1 MSRILLTDFGS
12 TYTKLTLV
20 DLTAEEVV
28 KTSQSFTTVET
39 NILDGYRKALAELG
53 DLGEVSEKLACS
65 SAAGGL
71 VVAAI
76 GLVKQLT
83 VEAAKRAALGA
94 GAKVEYAYS
103 NFITL
108 DEVEEIKNSN
118 IDIILLAGGTD
129 GGNSESIIHNAK
141 MLAEAK
147 IDVPIVLA
155 GNKQTYREIESVFQ
169 QNDIYYRKAENV
181 MPEIN
186 VLNVESAKEAIRGI
200 FIEKITLA
208 KGIKEAEKLVDNVI
222 MPTPAAV
229 LHGLEVLGQGTK
241 NEKGLGDLLCLDIGG
256 ATTDI
261 HSIGK
266 GLPSKAGVVFQGLEE
281 PLAKRTVEGDLGMR
295 YSANSMYATVG
306 ELTFKKHGLSNVSDK
321 IMYRRQ
327 NTEYVPQTEEEI
339 NFDVVMAKICA
350 DEAMTRH
357 VGTVET
363 VYSPMG
369 TMYLQTG
376 KDLSTVKYIL
386 GTGGVVVNND
396 GIVEHMLF
404 NPEKVTELRPV
415 KSTILI
421 DKQYIFSAL
430 SLLSV
435 RYPDVGIRMMKKY
448 LLLGGNY
455 ETS

>member
-1 MSRILLTDFGS
+1 MKKVLLTDFGS

-20 DLTAEEVV
+20 DLDSEEVLG
-28 KTSQSFTTVET
+28 SAQSTTTVGT
-39 NILDGYRKALAELG
+39 NILDGYSKALEKLG
-53 DLGEVSEKLACS
+53 DVGDVSEKLACS

-108 DEVEEIKNSN
+108 DEVEEIRNSN

-141 MLAEAK
+141 MLAEGK
-147 IDVPIVLA
+147 LEIPIVLA
-155 GNKQTYREIESVFQ
+155 GNKMTYREIEEVFQ
-169 QNDIYYRKAENV
+169 SNGIYYQKAENV

-186 VLNVESAKEAIRGI
+186 VLNVESAKEVIRNI

-229 LHGLEVLGQGTK
+229 LYGLEILGHGTK
-241 NEKGLGDLLCLDIGG
+241 NETGLGDLLCLDIGG

-281 PLAKRTVEGDLGMR
+281 PVAKRTVEGDLGMR
-295 YSANSMYATVG
+295 YSANALYATVG
-306 ELTFKKHGLSNVSDK
+306 ELAFKKHGFENVNDR
-321 IMYRRQ
+321 IMFRRS
-327 NTEYVPQTEEEI
+327 NTEYVPDSKEEVE
-339 NFDVVMAKICA
+339 FDIAMAKICA

-357 VGTVET
+357 VGTVES

-396 GIVEHMLF
+396 GIVEEMLF
-404 NPEKVTELRPV
+404 NPEKITELRP
-415 KSTILI
+415 TECNIII
-421 DKQYIFSAL
+421 DKGYIFSSL

-435 RYPDVGIRMMKKY
+435 RYPDIALRMMKKY
-448 LLLGGNY
+448 LL
-455 ETS
+455 

>member
-1 MSRILLTDFGS
+1 MKKVLLTDFGS

-20 DLTAEEVV
+20 DLEAEEVLA
-28 KTSQSFTTVET
+28 TSQSFTTVST
-39 NILDGYRKALAELG
+39 NILDGYKKALLG
-53 DLGEVSEKLACS
+53 LGEIGEVDEKLACS

-108 DEVEEIKNSN
+108 DEVEEIKSSN

-129 GGNSESIIHNAK
+129 GGNTESIIHNAK

-147 IDVPIVLA
+147 INIPIVLA
-155 GNKQTYREIESVFQ
+155 GNKMTYREIEKIFTDSGL
-169 QNDIYYRKAENV
+169 YYQKAENV

-186 VLNVESAKEAIRGI
+186 VLNVESAKEEIRNI

-229 LHGLEVLGQGTK
+229 LYGLEILGHGTK
-241 NEKGLGDLLCLDIGG
+241 NETGLGDLLCLDIGG

-295 YSANSMYATVG
+295 YSANALYSTVG
-306 ELTFKKHGLSNVSDK
+306 ELAFKKYAQENVNEK
-321 IMYRRQ
+321 IMFRRTH
-327 NTEYVPQTEEEI
+327 TEYVPESEEEI
-339 NFDVVMAKICA
+339 EFDKVMACICA
-350 DEAMTRH
+350 DEAMSRH
-357 VGTVET
+357 VGTVES

-369 TMYLQTG
+369 MMYLQTG

-396 GIVEHMLF
+396 GIVDKMLF
-404 NPEKVTELRPV
+404 NPEKITELRP
-415 KSTILI
+415 TECNIII
-421 DKQYIFSAL
+421 DKGYIFSSL
-430 SLLSV
+430 GLLSV
-435 RYPDVGIRMMKKY
+435 RYPDIALRMMKKY
-448 LLLGGNY
+448 LL
-455 ETS
+455 

>member
-1 MSRILLTDFGS
+1 MKKVLLTDFGS

-20 DLTAEEVV
+20 DLEAEEVI
-28 KTSQSFTTVET
+28 THAQSFTTVET
-39 NILDGYRKALAELG
+39 NILNGYKDAFEKLDYDGEI
-53 DLGEVSEKLACS
+53 DEKLACS

-129 GGNSESIIHNAK
+129 GGNTESIIHNAK

-147 IDVPIVLA
+147 LDIPIVLA
-155 GNKQTYREIESVFQ
+155 GNKMTYREIEEIFTE
-169 QNDIYYRKAENV
+169 NDIYYEKAENV

-186 VLNVESAKEAIRGI
+186 VLNVESAKEKLRNI

-229 LHGLEVLGQGTK
+229 LYGLEVLGHGTK
-241 NEKGLGDLLCLDIGG
+241 NETGLGDLLCLDIGG

-306 ELTFKKHGLSNVSDK
+306 ELAFKKYGLENVNEK
-321 IMYRRQ
+321 IMFRRQ
-327 NTEYVPQTEEEI
+327 NTEFVPVTEEEI
-339 NFDVVMAKICA
+339 QFDVVMAQICA
-350 DEAMTRH
+350 DEAMSRH
-357 VGTVET
+357 VGTVES

-376 KDLSTVKYIL
+376 KDLSTVKYVL
-386 GTGGVVVNND
+386 GTGGVVVNNQ
-396 GIVEHMLF
+396 GIVEKMLF
-404 NPEKVTELRPV
+404 NPEKVTELRP
-415 KSTILI
+415 TECNIII
-421 DKQYIFSAL
+421 DKGYIFSAL

-435 RYPDVGIRMMKKY
+435 RYPDIALRMMKKY
-448 LLLGGNY
+448 LL
-455 ETS
+455 

>member
-1 MSRILLTDFGS
+1 MNKVLLTDFGS

-20 DLTAEEVV
+20 DLDSEEVLGS
-28 KTSQSFTTVET
+28 SQSTTTVDT
-39 NILDGYRKALAELG
+39 NILDGYSRALEQLG
-53 DLGEVSEKLACS
+53 DIGDVSEKLACS

-76 GLVKQLT
+76 GLVKKLT

-108 DEVEEIKNSN
+108 DEVEEIRNSN

-129 GGNSESIIHNAK
+129 GGNTESIIHNAK
-141 MLAEAK
+141 MLAEGNLD
-147 IDVPIVLA
+147 IPIVLA
-155 GNKQTYREIESVFQ
+155 GNKMTHREIEEIFQ
-169 QNDIYYRKAENV
+169 SHGVYYQKAENV
-181 MPEIN
+181 MPDIN
-186 VLNVESAKEAIRGI
+186 ELNVESAKDVIRNI

-229 LHGLEVLGQGTK
+229 LYGLEILGHGTK
-241 NEKGLGDLLCLDIGG
+241 NETGLGDLLCLDIGG

-281 PLAKRTVEGDLGMR
+281 PVAKRTVEGDLGMR
-295 YSANSMYATVG
+295 YSANALYATVG
-306 ELTFKKHGLSNVSDK
+306 ELAFKRHGFENVNDR
-321 IMYRRQ
+321 IMFRRN
-327 NTEYVPQTEEEI
+327 NTEYVPDSKEEVE
-339 NFDVVMAKICA
+339 FDIAMAKICA

-376 KDLSTVKYIL
+376 KDLSTVKHIL

-396 GIVEHMLF
+396 GIVEEMLF
-404 NPEKVTELRPV
+404 NPEKITELRPTEC
-415 KSTILI
+415 KIII
-421 DKQYIFSAL
+421 DKGYIFSSL

-435 RYPDVGIRMMKKY
+435 RYPDIALRMMKKY
-448 LLLGGNY
+448 LL
-455 ETS
+455 